1 MKADDSSLTPEQL
14 RTVRATARTLLDK
27 GGAWD
32 VFPTPVDELMNAA
45 GLQLSTVSAFD
56 EHSMRRYIREA
67 GQKAAG
73 LLKSALDKVM
83 GIFDV
88 HADTV
93 HIDPTLYKDKITF
106 LKLHET
112 GHKELPH
119 QRGLYRWIQDCAK
132 HLDPRTAELFER
144 EANMFAS
151 IVLFQDDRFA
161 KRTIDEPFGIK
172 IPMNAAPKFGASLY
186 ASFREYV
193 RRHHKTCAV
202 IVLEPT
208 EFCASRGYHAAVRR
222 IEPSVTFRQQ
232 FGTDRL
238 PREITVADALFSI
251 IPLDPRKMTK
261 PVSFEL
267 IDLNGGRH
275 EFVGEGFK
283 TKYQT
288 FLLVHQVAT
297 LGNTVA
303 FQRLI
308 LP

>member
-1 MKADDSSLTPEQL
+1 MKADDSSLTVEQL
-14 RTVRATARTLLDK
+14 LTVRTTARTLLDK

-32 VFPTPVDELMNAA
+32 VFPTPVDQLMSAA

-56 EHSMRRYIREA
+56 ENSMRRYIREA

-161 KRTIDEPFGIK
+161 KRTVDEPFGIK
-172 IPMNAAPKFGASLY
+172 IPMNAGPKFGASLY

-208 EFCASRGYHAAVRR
+208 TFCSARGYHAAIRR
-222 IEPSVTFRQQ
+222 IECSGTFSRQ
-232 FGTDRL
+232 FGAGNFSN
-238 PREITVADALFSI
+238 EIAVADTLFTL
-251 IPLDPRKMTK
+251 IPLAPRKMTK
-261 PVSFEL
+261 PTSFEL
-267 IDLNGGRH
+267 RDLNGDRH
-275 EFVGEGFK
+275 EFVGEGFR
-283 TKYQT
+283 TNYQT
-288 FLLVHQVAT
+288 FLLIHQIAT
-297 LGNTVA
+297 LGATLAHRGFV
-303 FQRLI
+303 LS
-308 LP
+308 